1 MVAMETKSILEAA
14 LLGADEPLSM
24 NDLKRLFDESDGVAP
39 ADIKQALQ
47 ALADDLSTR
56 SVQLTEVASGW
67 RIQTRPEYG
76 VYLDR
81 LSPEKAPKYS
91 RAVMETLAIV
101 AYRQPVTRG
110 DIEEIRGVSVSSQ
123 IIKTLEERG
132 WIDVIGHKEVIGRP
146 ALFGTTRQFLDDL
159 GMQSLND
166 LPSIDD
172 LAQNDEAIEMM
183 GQKLVEV
190 SPPPDA
196 SAADAGDGGELADT
210 ESTEHVEAP
219 EHVDTTEQVSGSG
232 SVDDAE
238 SGLPAANAQ
247 TDRRPDEQTMFSGSA
262 TDTVVTPGGDSDN
275 NPSDKG
281 PTV

>member
-1 MVAMETKSILEAA
+1 
-14 LLGADEPLSM
+14 M
-24 NDLKRLFDESDGVAP
+24 NDLKRLFESGDAVSGKDIQAALEALG
-39 ADIKQALQ
+39 ADLEERPVE
-47 ALADDLSTR
+47 L
-56 SVQLTEVASGW
+56 VEVSSGW

-81 LSPEKAPKYS
+81 LTPEKAPKYS

-123 IIKTLEERG
+123 IVKTLEDRG

-159 GMQSLND
+159 GLQSLND
-166 LPSIDD
+166 LPAIDD

-190 SPPPDA
+190 SPPPDIDGDV
-196 SAADAGDGGELADT
+196 SADMEQAAEGDAAGGNEPPVEQADETDNELQTTGPD
-210 ESTEHVEAP
+210 AP
-219 EHVDTTEQVSGSG
+219 D
-232 SVDDAE
+232 
-238 SGLPAANAQ
+238 ANA
-247 TDRRPDEQTMFSGSA
+247 A
-262 TDTVVTPGGDSDN
+262 
-275 NPSDKG
+275 
-281 PTV
+281 